1 MNVSYSKLIVVDKKR
16 KKRDLIELQ
25 EQNTTTPETDTT
37 PLDIHPLT
45 TPAFILPGLHRENT
59 SEIPFFPELELV
71 TDPLLKFVPTIGPE
85 GKIVVG
91 MTLKPGR
98 E

>member
-1 MNVSYSKLIVVDKKR
+1 MNVSYSKLIFVDKKR

-25 EQNTTTPETDTT
+25 EQNTTTPGTDTT

-59 SEIPFFPELELV
+59 SQIPFFPELELV